1 MTSLIL
7 AVSWLT
13 VVPARGPTEVGR
25 RIAGRAIALAPLVG
39 VLLGGAAVGALWLLH
54 PAGAAAGMAAVAVL
68 ALASR
73 GMHLDGLADTF
84 DGLGTY
90 GPPERAREVMK
101 SGGAGPFGVAALGFA
116 IGIQALAFAELAA
129 SERWL
134 AVGLAVTLGRVAV
147 VTACRRGVHAAP
159 GARFGAL
166 VAGTQSPFTALG
178 WSTAAVGVAVIA
190 VPGLPWAGPLVVLA
204 ASGVAV
210 LLVRHC
216 VRRIGGLSGDVL
228 GATVELTT
236 TVAALGFALTA

>member
-1 MTSLIL
+1 MTSLVL

-13 VVPARGPTEVGR
+13 VVPALGPAEVDR

-68 ALASR
+68 ALATR

-129 SERWL
+129 AGRWL
-134 AVGLAVTLGRVAV
+134 AVGLAVTLGRVAA
-147 VTACRRGVHAAP
+147 VTACRRGVDAAP
-159 GARFGAL
+159 GAWFGAL

-178 WSTAAVGVAVIA
+178 WTAAAVGAGVLA
-190 VPGLPWAGPLVVLA
+190 VPAAPWAGPLVVLA

-228 GATVELTT
+228 GAAIELTT

>member
-1 MTSLIL
+1 MTSLVL

-13 VVPARGPTEVGR
+13 VVPARGPTEVDR
-25 RIAGRAIALAPLVG
+25 RIAGRAIAVAPLVG
-39 VLLGGAAVGALWLLH
+39 ALLGGVAVGVLWLLH
-54 PAGAAAGMAAVAVL
+54 PAGPAAGMAAVAVL
-68 ALASR
+68 ASATR

-129 SERWL
+129 AERWF
-134 AVGLAVTLGRVAV
+134 AVGLAVALGRVAV
-147 VTACRRGVHAAP
+147 VTACRRGVDAAP
-159 GARFGAL
+159 GAWFGAL

-178 WSTAAVGVAVIA
+178 WTVVAAGAGVFAIPA
-190 VPGLPWAGPLVVLA
+190 TPWAGPLVVL
-204 ASGVAV
+204 VATGITAP
-210 LLVRHC
+210 LVRHC

-228 GATVELTT
+228 GATVEITT
-236 TVAALGFALTA
+236 TVAALGFALAA